1 MDGKFQV
8 DIWTGYV
15 FSTGLRFQWLVPED
29 VLILGGRV
37 DKPHLEVSNLQ

>member
-8 DIWTGYV
+8 DIWTVCV
-15 FSTGLRFQWLVPED
+15 FSTGLGFQWLVLED